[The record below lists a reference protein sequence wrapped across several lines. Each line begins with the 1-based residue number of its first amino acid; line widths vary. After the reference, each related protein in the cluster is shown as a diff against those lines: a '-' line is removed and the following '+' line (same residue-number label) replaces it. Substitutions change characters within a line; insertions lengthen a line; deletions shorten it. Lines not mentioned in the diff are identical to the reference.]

1 MGKKYDEKER
11 AKRMRYSESPC
22 DGRIN
27 VTNPST
33 YLSSAAG
40 C

>member
-1 MGKKYDEKER
+1 MGEKYDERGR
-11 AKRMRYSESPC
+11 AKWVCYSESPC

-33 YLSSAAG
+33 CISSAA
-40 C
+40 